1 MIKLPI
7 AALIAA
13 VALLGGFYGGY
24 KTGQGGASSSGT
36 AFAQTAGNAGRSA
49 GAGISFACPSPGA
62 NANQGAS
69 PSPGARAI
77 RRGTTGVISSLT
89 TNSFT
94 VHDTRCNTDTKVIF
108 DQSVIVRKTVDG
120 QASDLQEN
128 QSVAVQ
134 GQRQAD
140 GSVKA
145 NTITIVPANSGFG
158 GAAGTG
164 G

>member
-24 KTGQGGASSSGT
+24 KTGQAGGSSSGT
-36 AFAQTAGNAGRSA
+36 AFAQTGGNSGRSG
-49 GAGISFACPSPGA
+49 GAGITFACPSPGA
-62 NANQGAS
+62 S
-69 PSPGARAI
+69 PSPNARAI

-89 TNSFT
+89 ANSFT
-94 VHDTRCNTDTKVIF
+94 VHDARCNTDTKVTF

-158 GAAGTG
+158 GLGGAAAGTG

>member
-24 KTGQGGASSSGT
+24 KTAQGSSSASNT
-36 AFAQTAGNAGRSA
+36 ALAQGADRATRTGA
-49 GAGISFACPSPGA
+49 GALAFACPSPGVA
-62 NANQGAS
+62 PTPSAS
-69 PSPGARAI
+69 PNARGV
-77 RRGTTGVISSLT
+77 RRGTTGTVTGLT
-89 TNSFT
+89 NTSFT
-94 VHDTRCNTDTKVIF
+94 VHDARCNTDTKVTF
-108 DQSVIVRKTVDG
+108 DQSVIIRKTVDG
-120 QASDLQEN
+120 QATDLQEN
-128 QSVAVQ
+128 QSVAVS

-145 NTITIVPANSGFG
+145 NTITIVPANSAIG
-158 GAAGTG
+158 GGPAGSG

>member
-24 KTGQGGASSSGT
+24 KTGQTSGSSTGT
-36 AFAQTAGNAGRSA
+36 AFAQ
-49 GAGISFACPSPGA
+49 GAGTGTRSGNGTAFACPSPGA
-62 NANQGAS
+62 PA
-69 PSPGARAI
+69 PSPGGRAI
-77 RRGTTGVISSLT
+77 RRGTSGVVTSLT
-89 TNSFT
+89 ANSFT
-94 VHDTRCNTDTKVIF
+94 VHDARCNTDTKVSF
-108 DQSVIVRKTVDG
+108 DQSVIIRKTVDG

-145 NTITIVPANSGFG
+145 NTITIVPAGGGFG
-158 GAAGTG
+158 GAGGGAAGIG

>member
-24 KTGQGGASSSGT
+24 KTGQGGGSSGT
-36 AFAQTAGNAGRSA
+36 AFAQTAGNAGRSG
-49 GAGISFACPSPGA
+49 GASITFACPSP
-62 NANQGAS
+62 GAS

-77 RRGTTGVISSLT
+77 RRGTTGVITSLT
-89 TNSFT
+89 ANSFT
-94 VHDTRCNTDTKVIF
+94 IHDARCNTDTKVTF

-145 NTITIVPANSGFG
+145 NTITIVPAGGGFG
-158 GAAGTG
+158 GLGGAAAGTG

>member
-13 VALLGGFYGGY
+13 VTLLGGFYGGY
-24 KTGQGGASSSGT
+24 RTGQTSGSSTGT
-36 AFAQTAGNAGRSA
+36 AFAQGTGTGTRSGNA
-49 GAGISFACPSPGA
+49 ITFACPSPGA
-62 NANQGAS
+62 PA
-69 PSPGARAI
+69 PSPGARAV
-77 RRGTTGVISSLT
+77 RRGTTGVVTSLT
-89 TNSFT
+89 ASSFT
-94 VHDTRCNTDTKVIF
+94 VHDARCNTDTKVSF
-108 DQSVIVRKTVDG
+108 DQSVIIRKTVDG

-140 GSVKA
+140 ASVKA
-145 NTITIVPANSGFG
+145 NTITIVPANGGLG
-158 GAAGTG
+158 GAASG